1 MSTLITRRDAMRGL
15 TAAGICTTVATGRAG
30 AAMPIAGVQAP
41 GYYRTRVGAFEI
53 TTLFDGELRR
63 PIDGTYVRNATI
75 EQIHDALTAAHR
87 PTDHFYNHYTF
98 TAVNTGPQLALVDT
112 GTGDLFSAEID
123 QGARSMAA
131 AGIDPA
137 RVDLV
142 VLTHFHPDHVGGLT
156 DAAGTP
162 VFPNADV
169 LFPEDDFAL
178 LEDAGAADRLPEM
191 VQRFVGAARAK
202 LGAYGDRLRLYRDGE
217 TLAPGLTALATPGH
231 TPGHMVVHVESEGD
245 QLLVLGDS
253 VTYPPLFVAN
263 PGWHVVFDMDGPQAE
278 ASRRALLDRAASDGA
293 RVVGYHFPFP
303 SIGRVAAA
311 GDGFHYVPE
320 LWAGIPASR

>member
-1 MSTLITRRDAMRGL
+1 MSTVITRRDAMLGL
-15 TAAGICTTVATGRAG
+15 AAAGLWSGATIRDAG
-30 AAMPIAGVQAP
+30 AAMPMAGVQAP
-41 GYYRTRVGAFEI
+41 GYYRTRVGAFEV

-63 PIDGTYVRNATI
+63 PIDGDYVRNATI
-75 EQIHDALTAAHR
+75 EQINAALAQADR

-98 TAVNTGPQLALVDT
+98 TAVNTGPQLVLIDT
-112 GTGDLFSAEID
+112 STGDLFSAEID

-156 DAAGTP
+156 DADGTP

-169 LFPEDDFAL
+169 LFPEADFAL
-178 LEDAGAADRLPEM
+178 LEDTAADRLPEM

-202 LGAYGDRLRLYRDGE
+202 LGAYGDRLRLFGDGE
-217 TLAPGLTALATPGH
+217 PLAPGLTALATPGH
-231 TPGHMVVHVESEGD
+231 TPGHMAVQIESEGD
-245 QLLVLGDS
+245 ALLVLGDS

-278 ASRRALLDRAASDGA
+278 ASRRALLDRAAAD
-293 RVVGYHFPFP
+293 RVRVIGYHFPFP

-311 GDGFHYVPE
+311 GDGFRYVPE
-320 LWAGIPASR
+320 LWAGTPDSR